1 MPARRRANI
10 LSRVTK
16 IGKDDQGN
24 TKGENEMRHRT
35 RTVKSIDRR
44 IFARTARK
52 TKKMNV
58 EPKILRGGIKL

>member
-24 TKGENEMRHRT
+24 TKGEKNETSNQNSTFNRQANFRQN
-35 RTVKSIDRR
+35 
-44 IFARTARK
+44 RK
-52 TKKMNV
+52 KNQENERST
-58 EPKILRGGIKL
+58 

>member
-1 MPARRRANI
+1 MPTRRRANI
-10 LSRVTK
+10 LSRITK

-35 RTVKSIDRR
+35 KTVPSIDRR
-44 IFARTARK
+44 IFARTGRK

-58 EPKILRGGIKL
+58 APKVLRGGIKL